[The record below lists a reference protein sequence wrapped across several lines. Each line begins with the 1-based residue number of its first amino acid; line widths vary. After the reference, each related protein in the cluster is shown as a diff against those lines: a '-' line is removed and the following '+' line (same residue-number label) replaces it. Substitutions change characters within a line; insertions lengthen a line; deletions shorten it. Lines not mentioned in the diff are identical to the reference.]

1 MFEATSPGMPLSPLP
16 SLFFVITLYI
26 NPLSLSIILSL
37 FSLFIITKKE
47 KRRRK
52 EGKEGG
58 GGGDI
63 NINNVGLLWTT
74 SSGLTGTSSFSSILS
89 TLHPNEK
96 RSKKKEKEKRKEER
110 MKGDE

>member
-1 MFEATSPGMPLSPLP
+1 MFEATSPGMPLSPLSFPLLCYYFIHKP
-16 SLFFVITLYI
+16 SLPLYH
-26 NPLSLSIILSL
+26 P
-37 FSLFIITKKE
+37 FSLLSFYKNE
-47 KRRRK
+47 KSRK

-63 NINNVGLLWTT
+63 NINHVGLSWTT

-110 MKGDE
+110 VKGDE